1 MSKRSRKSNRVGL
14 CLRHVAT
21 TVAAVAGYVLQHLPR
36 WRRIPIE
43 IVLADH
49 NRRRGLKRE
58 LAHSVRRLQKI
69 LGDLLPTDIVV
80 VVQQVIPAEGQ
91 LAGCCQIGQRK
102 DQHQFALVRLALQ
115 VNGKRLS
122 TDEMLAALAEQLIG
136 LAMKEAEG
144 FQFRVPVRIEPTAQ
158 ANETRT
164 TFRPDPLA
172 PRSGES
178 GPESQAA

>member
-1 MSKRSRKSNRVGL
+1 MSKRSRKSNQISICIRQ
-14 CLRHVAT
+14 VARA
-21 TVAAVAGYVLQHLPR
+21 VAAAVCCVFRHLPR
-36 WRRIPIE
+36 WQRIPIE

-102 DQHQFALVRLALQ
+102 DQRQFALVRLALQ

-144 FQFRVPVRIEPTAQ
+144 FDFRVPIRIEPTAE
-158 ANETRT
+158 ASETRT